1 MITITRAQIAAAFP
15 ISRDPPEGGTLQH
28 LYYPPA
34 HLKFPISRDP
44 PEGGTS
50 ESISAQGRSVS
61 VCFQF
66 LGIPPKGERLVRKFL
81 VTNSLRFP
89 ISRDPPE
96 GGTHEMFQGKRF
108 VFSNRGFQFLGI
120 PPKGEL

>member
-44 PEGGTS
+44 PEGGTYCYKD
-50 ESISAQGRSVS
+50 ELPCLYA
-61 VCFQF
+61 
-66 LGIPPKGERLVRKFL
+66 EW
-81 VTNSLRFP
+81 FP

-96 GGTHEMFQGKRF
+96 GGTLRLDC
-108 VFSNRGFQFLGI
+108 R
-120 PPKGEL
+120 